1 MSRGGVEGDEEARSM
16 GPSSL
21 GSKEVEVIK
30 GVR

>member
-21 GSKEVEVIK
+21 GSKEVIK